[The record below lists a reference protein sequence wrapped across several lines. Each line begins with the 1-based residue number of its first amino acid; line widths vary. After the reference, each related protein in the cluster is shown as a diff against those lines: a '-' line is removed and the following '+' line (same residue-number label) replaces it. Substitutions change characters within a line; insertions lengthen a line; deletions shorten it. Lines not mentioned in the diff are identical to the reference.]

1 MPPSPSQ
8 ALQDGIRLERA
19 GLLDKALQQFRAAIR
34 QGDEAVVAEALRH
47 EADVQR
53 ARCNWQ
59 SALEQARRSGAVARS
74 AGRDDLVAEAMNAEA
89 AVHLSRS
96 DYDAA
101 RTLLLNMLDLPTDPR
116 IRGIAL
122 QNLGLIAAERD
133 DLDEAHRRFTESSAC
148 FEEAGYRRGVVL
160 SLLNSSRLPLLR
172 GRYAV
177 AAEQAA
183 RAEAIARE
191 IGDLELVAL
200 ACLTLG
206 EALLHLRRMDEAE
219 RCAVVAYGYF
229 SGVGND
235 WRRVECLRLHGDL
248 HMADSDPDSAVRCFT
263 RALELA
269 EPIGATIE
277 MERLRDRLDKAD
289 QSQRPHPAHKV

>member
-8 ALQDGIRLERA
+8 TLEEGIRLERA
-19 GLLDKALQQFRAAIR
+19 GLLDKALQQYRSVVDA
-34 QGDEAVVAEALRH
+34 GEPAVTAEALRH

-53 ARCNWQ
+53 TRCDWD
-59 SALEQARRSGAVARS
+59 AAMDRARRSAEIARS
-74 AGRDDLVAEAMNAEA
+74 IGRDDLVADALNAEA

-96 DYDAA
+96 DYEPA
-101 RTLLLNMLDLPTDPR
+101 RALLLEMLDLATDPR

-122 QNLGLIAAERD
+122 QNLGLIAAEEE
-133 DLDEAHRRFTESSAC
+133 DLDEAYLRFTESSAC
-148 FEEAGYRRGVVL
+148 FEEAGYDRGVAL

-172 GRYAV
+172 GRYDL

-183 RAEAIARE
+183 QAEAVARQ

-206 EALLHLRRMDEAE
+206 EALLQLQRLEGAE
-219 RCAVVAYGYF
+219 RCAVIAFGYF

-235 WRRVECLRLHGDL
+235 WRRVECLRLQGDL
-248 HMADSDPDSAVRCFT
+248 HVASGDAPSAERCFL
-263 RALELA
+263 RGLEIA
-269 EPIGATIE
+269 
-277 MERLRDRLDKAD
+277 ERLDASLEIDTLQQRLDHLGG
-289 QSQRPHPAHKV
+289 SSPRRCPA